1 MRGAT
6 LGGWNELT
14 RKVQRGISGHGS
26 RGHIK
31 ANVRGQAVSA
41 DIAVATH
48 GAQQTVD
55 IGTASGNLSMV
66 SIVLRRGGL
75 DRFPEYARALAGDR
89 TERAAD
95 DRHPPSIAARAAR
108 RYGEAAQRQGE
119 PSVSNAKSS
128 REPPRSRPSTRA
140 LAIAIA
146 SIALAGLAIWIVATP
161 ARNPSVLVGGPF
173 ALQTGDGATLTD
185 VDLKGHP
192 FLVYFGYTHCP
203 DVCPTTL
210 AEISDVL
217 RRMPDKPIRALFVTV
232 DPERDTA
239 ASMADYVSS
248 FDSRIVGLSG
258 SRAEIDAIEKAYRVY
273 ARKGPPRADGG
284 YSIDHSSVVYLM
296 DAKGAFVEALDLERP
311 PEEAAKELS
320 AYF

>member
-1 MRGAT
+1 MS
-6 LGGWNELT
+6 
-14 RKVQRGISGHGS
+14 K
-26 RGHIK
+26 
-31 ANVRGQAVSA
+31 
-41 DIAVATH
+41 
-48 GAQQTVD
+48 
-55 IGTASGNLSMV
+55 
-66 SIVLRRGGL
+66 
-75 DRFPEYARALAGDR
+75 
-89 TERAAD
+89 
-95 DRHPPSIAARAAR
+95 
-108 RYGEAAQRQGE
+108 
-119 PSVSNAKSS
+119 AKSS
-128 REPPRSRPSTRA
+128 RRPPRSRPSTRA

-161 ARNPSVLVGGPF
+161 ARNPSALVGGPF
-173 ALQTGDGATLTD
+173 ALQTGDGKTLTD
-185 VDLKGHP
+185 ADLEGHP

-217 RRMPDKPIRALFVTV
+217 RGMPDKPIRALFVTV
-232 DPERDTA
+232 DPERDTP

-284 YSIDHSSVVYLM
+284 YSMDHSSVVYLI